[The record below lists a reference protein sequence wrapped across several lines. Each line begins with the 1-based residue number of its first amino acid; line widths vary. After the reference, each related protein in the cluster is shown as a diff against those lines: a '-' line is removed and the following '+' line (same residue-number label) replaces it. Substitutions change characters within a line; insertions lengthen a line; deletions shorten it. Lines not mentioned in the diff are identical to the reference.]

1 MEKENNVPLSKW
13 GLDLAVRW
21 NSNSYSV
28 FVLHGNI
35 FDVFPT
41 PGESILY
48 QSLKSHLAK
57 RFFPDRECVIF
68 FDISDGLTFLTEEMK
83 TDFYEW
89 LSLGEKLGH
98 HYGIQNI
105 SKIFIGLAPV
115 LKEYFYYLNIRTTGK
130 KNDKRKGATLII
142 EFPEKIFPSAEDSNS
157 NVEERMSVVTLL
169 KWAVSAELRR
179 LDVGVFLLTETISKL
194 QADIIR
200 NPSIAQIRVEM
211 PEVEVRKQFFE
222 SAWIKQMVG
231 GKNIEEWSE
240 LNTQELANRCAG
252 LNLIRIKQV
261 INEAIHNDKKVTS
274 EHISTSKKRLIEEYC
289 QGLVSFMEPSK
300 KHSLESVGN
309 HDAAKKK
316 LRELAWLIKNDK
328 TDVLEKGVLLPGRIG
343 VGKSFIV
350 KCFASECG
358 LPVMVIGEFRSKWVG
373 DTESQLARIL
383 ITIRA
388 LGPVIVVVD
397 EAATVFGNQG
407 SSNDSGVS
415 SRVFSAFANH
425 IGDDSLRGRELW
437 IAMTSRPDLMAID
450 MKRQGRFGLCI
461 PLFPTRNAE
470 EVATLFSICSK
481 VQKLKLDESILE
493 FVKKKFGNHE
503 LTGSD
508 VESILVRSKESA
520 VLAKRDHEVTIED
533 IQVAIDSFI
542 DPLDPHTLRLQE
554 LAALLACSDRRYL
567 SESHKKV
574 LDENKQALVNEFN
587 ALKRIL
593 GDS

>member
-1 MEKENNVPLSKW
+1 MEEAKLTPLSNW
-13 GLDLAVRW
+13 GKDLAIRW

-35 FDVFPT
+35 FDIFPT
-41 PGESILY
+41 PDPNSMY
-48 QSLKSHLAK
+48 QSLKNHLAK
-57 RFFPDRECVIF
+57 RFFPNRECVIF
-68 FDISDGLTFLTEEMK
+68 YDISDGISFLTEEMK
-83 TDFYEW
+83 NDFYEW
-89 LSLGEKLGH
+89 LSMGEKLGH
-98 HYGIQNI
+98 RYGGQSM
-105 SKIFIGLAPV
+105 SKIFIAVAPI
-115 LKEYFYYLNIRTTGK
+115 LKEYFYYLSLKTTNK
-130 KNDKRKGATLII
+130 KNDGRNGATIII

-157 NVEERMSVVTLL
+157 NVEERMSVVALL

-179 LDVGVFLLTETISKL
+179 LDVGVFLLAETLTKL
-194 QADIIR
+194 QADIIK
-200 NPSIAQIRVEM
+200 NPNIAQIRVEM
-211 PEVEVRKQFFE
+211 PDAEVRQQFIE
-222 SAWIKQMVG
+222 SPWVQKMVD
-231 GKNIEEWSE
+231 GKSIDQWSD
-240 LNTQELANRCAG
+240 LTSKDLALRCAG

-261 INEAIHNDKKVTS
+261 INEAIHNDKKVTA
-274 EHISTSKKRLIEEYC
+274 EHIASSKKRLIEEYC
-289 QGLVSFMEPSK
+289 QGLVSFMEPDK
-300 KHSLESVGN
+300 KYSLDSVAN
-309 HDAAKKK
+309 HEAAKKK
-316 LRELAWLIKNDK
+316 LRELAWLIKNSK

-397 EAATVFGNQG
+397 EAATAFGNQG
-407 SSNDSGVS
+407 GNNDSGVS
-415 SRVFSAFANH
+415 ARVFSAFANH

-461 PLFPTRNAE
+461 PLFPTRNGD
-470 EVATLFSICSK
+470 EVAVLFATCSK
-481 VQKLKLDESILE
+481 VQKLKLDDSIIA
-493 FVKKKFGNHE
+493 FVKQKFGEHE

-508 VESILVRSKESA
+508 VESILVRAKERA
-520 VLAKRDHEVTIED
+520 VLDNRENEVRIED

-554 LAALLACSDRRYL
+554 LAALLACSDRRFL
-567 SESHKKV
+567 SEKYQKT

-593 GDS
+593 GDM

>member
-1 MEKENNVPLSKW
+1 MEDLKAAQLSSW
-13 GLDLAVRW
+13 GLDLAIRW

-35 FDVFPT
+35 FDLYPT
-41 PGESILY
+41 PDQKLSY
-48 QSLKSHLAK
+48 QSLKGHLAR
-57 RFFPDRECVIF
+57 RFFPNRECVIF
-68 FDISDGLTFLTEEMK
+68 YDISDGVSFLTEEMK
-83 TDFYEW
+83 EDFFKW

-98 HYGIQNI
+98 RFRTSNI
-105 SKIFIGLAPV
+105 SKIFIEIAPI
-115 LKEYFYYLNIRTTGK
+115 LKEYFYYLNIQTTK
-130 KNDKRKGATLII
+130 KYKDGRNGATIII

-157 NVEERMSVVTLL
+157 NIEERMSVVALL

-179 LDVGVFLLTETISKL
+179 LDVGVFLLAETLSEL

-200 NPSIAQIRVEM
+200 NPNIAQIRVEM
-211 PEVEVRKQFFE
+211 PDVEIRKEFIE
-222 SAWIKQMVG
+222 SAWVKQMVG
-231 GKNIEEWSE
+231 GKTIEQWSD
-240 LNTQELANRCAG
+240 LTAQEMAVRCAG
-252 LNLIRIKQV
+252 LNLVRIKQV
-261 INEAIHNDKKVTS
+261 INEAIHNEKIVTS
-274 EHISTSKKRLIEEYC
+274 AHIAVSKKRLIEEYC
-289 QGLVSFMEPSK
+289 QGLVSLMEPNK
-300 KHSLESVGN
+300 KYSLESVAN
-309 HDAAKKK
+309 HEAKKK
-316 LRELAWLIKNDK
+316 KLKELAWLIKNGK

-350 KCFASECG
+350 KCFASECE

-425 IGDDSLRGRELW
+425 IGDDSLRGREPW
-437 IAMTSRPDLMAID
+437 IAMTPRPDLMAID

-461 PLFPTRNAE
+461 PLFPTRNPE
-470 EVATLFSICSK
+470 EVSILFNTCSK
-481 VQKLKLDESILE
+481 VQKLTLDNSIIE
-493 FVKKKFGNHE
+493 FVKLKFGDRE

-508 VESILVRSKESA
+508 VESILVRSRERA
-520 VLAKRDHEVTIED
+520 VLSGREKEVSIED

-542 DPLDPHTLRLQE
+542 DPLDPNTLRLQE
-554 LAALLACSDRRYL
+554 LAALLACSDRRFL
-567 SESHKKV
+567 SDKYQTALS
-574 LDENKQALVNEFN
+574 ENKQALVNEFA

-593 GDS
+593 GDI